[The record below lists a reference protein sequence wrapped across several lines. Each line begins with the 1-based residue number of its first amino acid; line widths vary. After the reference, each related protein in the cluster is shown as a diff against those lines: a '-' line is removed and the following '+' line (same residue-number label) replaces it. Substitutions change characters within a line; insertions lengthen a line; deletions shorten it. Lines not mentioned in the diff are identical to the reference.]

1 VPIKNYSFIHTQT
14 VCTEKERE
22 KERKKERKIN
32 SHTKKIRGDN
42 VKKNGES
49 QFLETKKV
57 FLLFFD
63 GLRVKKK

>member
-1 VPIKNYSFIHTQT
+1 

-32 SHTKKIRGDN
+32 SHTKKIPGDN